1 MPPIDIAAIERH
13 ARELR
18 AQEMQHL
25 QGIFA
30 ERLGL
35 YGRLL
40 GHSLLSLAQTVSKI
54 LRPAFSWN
62 PQHRRSC

>member
-1 MPPIDIAAIERH
+1 MLPIDIAAIERH

-18 AQEMQHL
+18 AQEMRRQ

-30 ERLGL
+30 EHLLL

-40 GHSLLSLAQTVSKI
+40 GHSLLSLAQTVGKI

-62 PQHRRSC
+62 PQRRRS

>member
-1 MPPIDIAAIERH
+1 MLPIDVVAIERH

-18 AQEMQHL
+18 AQEMQQL

-35 YGRLL
+35 YGRLFAD
-40 GHSLLSLAQTVSKI
+40 SLLSLARTVSKI

-62 PQHRRSC
+62 PQRRRSS